1 MIPNSLT
8 PCNGMINS
16 LQKLKSN
23 KVLFSHFDDHKLVHL
38 TVEAFLKRIQSFI
51 HFLIQKD
58 VKAGDKIILI
68 PKQLNHHW
76 FALDLAIQDIGA
88 TSVFIHASAEDEQ
101 LDYISEKTKAILVAC
116 LESSNSFDIKIQ
128 FNPSEIKDA
137 SQEFIQHKSS
147 LGELSTIIFSSG
159 TTGSSKGIMLSHKN
173 IMSNVNAICSL
184 LPISSKS
191 RVLSFLP
198 YSHAF
203 ERTLVWSYIQT
214 GATLITVNDPKK
226 LAEAFKLAKPHLFSA
241 VPRILEKIYQ
251 QILEHAANQSLYKRK
266 IFWWSISFGKKFK
279 YKKARNPIY
288 WLRLYL
294 ARIFVL
300 RHLKKRLGGCLIG
313 VIVGASKMNEEIA
326 RLFAASGINI
336 REGYGLTETSPAV
349 TVNRFNKSLNRY
361 GTAGLALPGVEIDID
376 VIDEETQEGEI
387 LVRGDNVMLGYFED
401 PEATAKVLMDDGWL
415 RTGDIGRL
423 IKKRYLEI
431 TDRKKEIFKTS
442 SGKYIAPQYIE
453 YQTKRSEFIDQIM
466 IIGFQK
472 PFVSAVVV
480 PNYLLLKEWA
490 IESKVHW
497 TSPKYMKD
505 NIKVREKIQEEINHT
520 NEELPNYMRIKD
532 FILTDEEWTVDNG
545 LLTATLKPIKKKI
558 TSHFEKGLKK
568 IYKLS

>member
-1 MIPNSLT
+1 MIPTSLA
-8 PCNGMINS
+8 PCNGMIQS
-16 LQKLKSN
+16 LQKLNSK
-23 KVLFSHFDDHKLVHL
+23 KVLFSHYDNHNLIDL
-38 TVEAFLKRIQSFI
+38 TVETFLKRIQSFI
-51 HFLIQKD
+51 HFLIQKE
-58 VKAGDKIILI
+58 VKKGDKIILI

-76 FALDLAIQDIGA
+76 FALDLAIQDLGA
-88 TSVFIHASAEDEQ
+88 ISVFIHASADQEQ
-101 LDYISEKTKAILVAC
+101 LQYISEKTQAVLVAC
-116 LESSNSFDIKIQ
+116 LEKSDAFNPSIQ
-128 FNPSEIKDA
+128 FNPSD
-137 SQEFIQHKSS
+137 IQDQGHAFVNYKNS
-147 LGELSTIIFSSG
+147 LDGLSTIIFSSG

-214 GATLITVNDPKK
+214 GATLITVDDPKK
-226 LAEAFKLAKPHLFSA
+226 LADAFKLAKPHLFSA

-266 IFWWSISFGKKFK
+266 LIWWSISFGKKFK

-288 WLRLYL
+288 WLKLYF
-294 ARIFVL
+294 ARTLVL

-313 VIVGASKMNEEIA
+313 VIVGAAKMNEEIA

-349 TVNRFNKSLNRY
+349 SVNRFNRSLNKY
-361 GTAGLALPGVEIDID
+361 GTAGLALPGVEIAIDI
-376 VIDEETQEGEI
+376 IDKETQEGEI
-387 LVRGDNVMLGYFED
+387 LVKGDNVMLGYFED
-401 PEATAKVLMDDGWL
+401 PEATARVLSEDGWL
-415 RTGDIGRL
+415 KTGDIGRL
-423 IKKRYLEI
+423 IKNRYLEI

-442 SGKYIAPQYIE
+442 SGKYIAPQHIA

-472 PFVSAVVV
+472 PFVSAIVV

-490 IESKVHW
+490 IESRVHW

-505 NIKVREKIQEEINHT
+505 NIKIREKIQQEITESNK
-520 NEELPNYMRIKD
+520 ELPNYMRIKD
-532 FILTDEEWTVDNG
+532 FILSDEEWTVDNG
-545 LLTATLKPIKKKI
+545 LLTPTLKPIKKKI
-558 TSHFEKGLKK
+558 ITHFEKGIKK
-568 IYKLS
+568 IYRLS